1 MKSNPEQKESP
12 VGRKGV
18 DGNYS
23 DNYEGKGDVNGL
35 FLVF

>member
-1 MKSNPEQKESP
+1 MKSNPEQEESP

-18 DGNYS
+18 AGNYFV
-23 DNYEGKGDVNGL
+23 NYEEKGDVNGL